1 MPKLG
6 VTTLAGKSGEEYAFN
21 VYAAKMRFN
30 DFIPGVYYISRQTDN
45 EEELP
50 IYLGES
56 DNVDVT
62 LQNHEKQACFDEH
75 QYNRVAFYKNASR
88 EVRQAIVNDLLVD
101 LETAC
106 N

>member
-6 VTTLAGKSGEEYAFN
+6 VTTLIGKSGEPYTFN
-21 VYAAKMRFN
+21 VYAGNMRFN
-30 DFIPGVYYISRQTDN
+30 DFIPGVYYISRQTNN
-45 EEELP
+45 EEELS

-62 LQNHEKQACFDEH
+62 LQNHEKQACFDRY

-88 EVRQAIVNDLLVD
+88 EVRQAIVDDLLPG
-101 LETAC
+101 LETTC